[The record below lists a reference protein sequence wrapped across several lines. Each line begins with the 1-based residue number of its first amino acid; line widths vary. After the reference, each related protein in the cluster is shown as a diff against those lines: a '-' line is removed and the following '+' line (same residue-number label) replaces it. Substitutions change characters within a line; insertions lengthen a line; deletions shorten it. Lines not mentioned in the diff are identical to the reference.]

1 MSARWPMGGREVK
14 MVTILWA
21 PRNKGPESLKGH
33 AELGRVAGS
42 WSSGYDIALTWR
54 RSPVRIRSSPLL
66 SMQVNFL
73 SEPIVPPACVSRP
86 GSGPSAFP
94 RGCGIIGCPAATHRG
109 ERLSMRAEIRDA
121 DEAPELEGVGSSRV
135 HRRRRRIGGPRLAS
149 PPKPPPPRVFR
160 GLLPGRP
167 PFSRRD

>member
-33 AELGRVAGS
+33 AEVDRVAGS

-66 SMQVNFL
+66 LHTNSTVIKSVIGRL
-73 SEPIVPPACVSRP
+73 PIVPPTRAGNLRLSP
-86 GSGPSAFP
+86 SPFFNLGSGPDGP
-94 RGCGIIGCPAATHRG
+94 IPI
-109 ERLSMRAEIRDA
+109 L
-121 DEAPELEGVGSSRV
+121 GSR
-135 HRRRRRIGGPRLAS
+135 HI
-149 PPKPPPPRVFR
+149 
-160 GLLPGRP
+160 
-167 PFSRRD
+167 